1 MKPIEELTFADDF
14 MFGYIMKN
22 PEICKEVLER
32 LLKIKIEKVE
42 YPELQKSISDFYDS
56 KGIRL
61 DVYVKDSDKI
71 FDIEIQ
77 NSFQKEIGKRSRY
90 YQSMI
95 DIDNLLKGDDYT
107 DLRESFIIFICTFDP
122 FQKNLPCYTFKNVC
136 LENNNVDFNDKT
148 TKILFNTTA
157 YDKEKDVDI
166 SAFLR
171 YINNKES
178 TDSFTN
184 KLDSLVELSKQNQSL
199 RSNYL
204 AMNLHDRDIRRAA
217 LEEGFSQGAEQAK
230 IETAKNLLAMK
241 LPLDSIAKATG
252 LPLET
257 IQNLAKEQNAE
268 NIQR

>member
-1 MKPIEELTFADDF
+1 MK
-14 MFGYIMKN
+14 
-22 PEICKEVLER
+22 
-32 LLKIKIEKVE
+32 
-42 YPELQKSISDFYDS
+42 
-56 KGIRL
+56 
-61 DVYVKDSDKI
+61 
-71 FDIEIQ
+71 
-77 NSFQKEIGKRSRY
+77 
-90 YQSMI
+90 
-95 DIDNLLKGDDYT
+95 
-107 DLRESFIIFICTFDP
+107 
-122 FQKNLPCYTFKNVC
+122 C

-217 LEEGFSQGAEQAK
+217 LEEGFSQGISQGISQGAEQAK

-257 IQNLAKEQNAE
+257 IQNLAKE
-268 NIQR
+268 

>member
-1 MKPIEELTFADDF
+1 
-14 MFGYIMKN
+14 
-22 PEICKEVLER
+22 VL
-32 LLKIKIEKVE
+32 K
-42 YPELQKSISDFYDS
+42 
-56 KGIRL
+56 
-61 DVYVKDSDKI
+61 
-71 FDIEIQ
+71 
-77 NSFQKEIGKRSRY
+77 
-90 YQSMI
+90 
-95 DIDNLLKGDDYT
+95 
-107 DLRESFIIFICTFDP
+107 
-122 FQKNLPCYTFKNVC
+122 C

-217 LEEGFSQGAEQAK
+217 LEEGFSQGAEQKA
-230 IETAKNLLAMK
+230 IETAKNLLLES
-241 LPLDSIAKATG
+241 LPIDLVVRTTG
-252 LPLET
+252 LPIET
-257 IQNLAKEQNAE
+257 VQKLAEC
-268 NIQR
+268 R

>member
-1 MKPIEELTFADDF
+1 
-14 MFGYIMKN
+14 
-22 PEICKEVLER
+22 
-32 LLKIKIEKVE
+32 
-42 YPELQKSISDFYDS
+42 
-56 KGIRL
+56 
-61 DVYVKDSDKI
+61 
-71 FDIEIQ
+71 
-77 NSFQKEIGKRSRY
+77 
-90 YQSMI
+90 MI

-217 LEEGFSQGAEQAK
+217 LEEGFSQGISQGAEQAK
-230 IETAKNLLAMK
+230 IETAKNAIAMHLK
-241 LPLDSIAKATG
+241 SEEIAKLTG
-252 LPLET
+252 LTLEKVIQ
-257 IQNLAKEQNAE
+257 IQNSELG
-268 NIQR
+268 IQKSSETL

>member
-1 MKPIEELTFADDF
+1 M
-14 MFGYIMKN
+14 
-22 PEICKEVLER
+22 
-32 LLKIKIEKVE
+32 LK
-42 YPELQKSISDFYDS
+42 
-56 KGIRL
+56 
-61 DVYVKDSDKI
+61 
-71 FDIEIQ
+71 
-77 NSFQKEIGKRSRY
+77 
-90 YQSMI
+90 
-95 DIDNLLKGDDYT
+95 
-107 DLRESFIIFICTFDP
+107 
-122 FQKNLPCYTFKNVC
+122 C

-217 LEEGFSQGAEQAK
+217 LEEGFSQGISQGAEQAK
-230 IETAKNLLAMK
+230 IETAKNAIAMHLK
-241 LPLDSIAKATG
+241 SEEIAKLTG
-252 LPLET
+252 LTLEKVIQ
-257 IQNLAKEQNAE
+257 IQNSELG
-268 NIQR
+268 IQKSSETL